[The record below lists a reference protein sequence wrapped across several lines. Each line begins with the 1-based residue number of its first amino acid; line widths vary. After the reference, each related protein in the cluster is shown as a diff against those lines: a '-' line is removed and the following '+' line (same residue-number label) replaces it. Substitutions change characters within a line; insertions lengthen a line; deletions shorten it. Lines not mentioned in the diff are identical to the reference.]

1 MRVILRVMLGLLA
14 LVVLL
19 LIGAVGYLLVSPP
32 ELLRVATGYSA
43 KIVCSNVFIASRDA
57 QEVMAVDVQAPGHPL
72 LKYVGVSVDVA
83 GESVTARLLGMFAP
97 SVAIHRPGLGCASV
111 PDGDLAKAK
120 TVQLASLPPPTLDP
134 SDAPWPAGERVE
146 PTQQA
151 VLASILADPEL
162 VGPDMRAVVVVK
174 GGAIAAEAYG
184 PGVGPETPL
193 LGWSMTKTVNAALI
207 GRLVLEGKIGLDDAA
222 LRPEWTDAR
231 KDITLRDLL
240 GMESG
245 LSFNEDYGDVSDVNR
260 MLFLEPDMAGFTAAQ
275 AQVAVPGEQFNYSSG
290 TATLLSRIW
299 MDRIGDESAAL
310 AYPRTAL
317 FEPLGM
323 TSAVLE
329 ADASGT
335 LVGSSYMYA
344 TARDWA
350 RLGLFLA
357 RGGSWNGTP
366 MLPSG
371 WVAAMDMSNGLP
383 GDYSQMQSW
392 LTGPHES
399 EGEGDVGLPP
409 DIFWLQGHDGQ
420 TIAVIPSEDLV
431 VVRLGL
437 TPWKLN
443 YWPERLVKA
452 VADALP

>member
-1 MRVILRVMLGLLA
+1 
-14 LVVLL
+14 
-19 LIGAVGYLLVSPP
+19 
-32 ELLRVATGYSA
+32 
-43 KIVCSNVFIASRDA
+43 
-57 QEVMAVDVQAPGHPL
+57 
-72 LKYVGVSVDVA
+72 
-83 GESVTARLLGMFAP
+83 
-97 SVAIHRPGLGCASV
+97 
-111 PDGDLAKAK
+111 
-120 TVQLASLPPPTLDP
+120 
-134 SDAPWPAGERVE
+134 
-146 PTQQA
+146 
-151 VLASILADPEL
+151 
-162 VGPDMRAVVVVK
+162 
-174 GGAIAAEAYG
+174 
-184 PGVGPETPL
+184 
-193 LGWSMTKTVNAALI
+193 
-207 GRLVLEGKIGLDDAA
+207 VLEGKIGLDDVS

-231 KDITLRDLL
+231 KNITLRDLL

-260 MLFLEPDMAGFTAAQ
+260 MLFLEPDMARFTAAQ
-275 AQVAVPGEQFNYSSG
+275 AQVAAPGEQFNYSSG
-290 TATLLSRIW
+290 TATLLSRVW
-299 MDRIGDESAAL
+299 MDRIGDAAAL
-310 AYPRTAL
+310 GYPRTAL

-323 TSAVLE
+323 TSAVME

-366 MLPSG
+366 MLPPG
-371 WVAAMDMSNGLP
+371 WVGAMDVSNGLP

-409 DIFWLQGHDGQ
+409 DTFWLQGHDGQ

-437 TPWKLN
+437 TPWKLD

>member
-1 MRVILRVMLGLLA
+1 MRLVGRILVGLAA
-14 LVVLL
+14 LIVVVVA
-19 LIGAVGYLLVSPP
+19 GAVGYLLIVPP
-32 ELLRVATGYSA
+32 DLLRVATGYSA
-43 KIVCSNVFIASRDA
+43 KIVCSNVFLAGRDA
-57 QEVMAVDVQAPGHPL
+57 QEVLAVDVQAPGHPI
-72 LKYVGVSVDVA
+72 LKYVGVSVDESA
-83 GESVTARLLGMFAP
+83 GTVTAKLLGMFAP
-97 SVAIHRPGLGCASV
+97 SVAIHRSGLGCVSV
-111 PDGDLAKAK
+111 PDGDLAKARV
-120 TVQLASLPPPTLDP
+120 VQLASVPTPAAP
-134 SDAPWPAGERVE
+134 SDAAWPVGDRVE
-146 PTQQA
+146 PARQA
-151 VLASILADPEL
+151 ELGGILGDPEL
-162 VGPDMRAVVVVK
+162 AGPDMRAIVVVK
-174 GGAIAAEAYG
+174 DGAIVAEAYG
-184 PGVGPETPL
+184 EGFGPQTPL

-207 GRLVLEGKIGLDDAA
+207 GRLLLEGKIGLDDAA

-231 KDITLRDLL
+231 KDIKLRDLL

-275 AQVAVPGEQFNYSSG
+275 AQIAQPGAQFNYSSG

-299 MDRIGDESAAL
+299 MDRIGDQAVAL

-323 TSAVLE
+323 RSAEME

-350 RLGLFLA
+350 KFGLFLA
-357 RGGSWNGTP
+357 QDGAWNGVQL
-366 MLPSG
+366 LPPG
-371 WVAAMDMSNGLP
+371 WVKAMDTSNGLP
-383 GDYSQMQSW
+383 GDYSEMQSW

-409 DIFWLQGHDGQ
+409 DTFWLQGHDGQ
-420 TIAVIPSEDLV
+420 TIAVIPSKGLV